1 MFKKILAAVL
11 CVATMCA
18 VGGCAA
24 ENEEP
29 KESGVTYVENNPS
42 KQIQGNVGEVKL
54 EKGDKYAVISVK
66 DFGDITIK
74 LFPDVAPKGVEVFE
88 KLVGEGFFNG
98 KVFHRVMADFMAQ
111 AGAAE
116 EDSEYEQFTI
126 ETNYN
131 MRHFYGAF
139 CYANALGKNST
150 QFYIVNNKKSQD
162 VTQYSVSVMDNNIKA
177 CEGIVKQLEGDK
189 TSNEYKYYY
198 NQLKT
203 YQNMKAFIQNY
214 NDEIIAKYKEVGG
227 TPSLDGNYTVFGHT
241 VDGFDVID
249 KIAAVELEV
258 NDKMGGSEIS
268 KPVED
273 IIIDKIEIKVY

>member
-24 ENEEP
+24 DNNEP

-66 DFGDITIK
+66 DYGDITIK

-98 KVFHRVMADFMAQ
+98 KTFHRVMADFMAQ

-116 EDSEYEQFTI
+116 KDSEYEQFTI

-162 VTQYSVSVMDNNIKA
+162 VTQYSVSVMDNNIKI
-177 CEGIVKQLEGDK
+177 CENYAKQFESDK
-189 TSNEYKYYY
+189 SSAEYRYYKHQANY
-198 NQLKT
+198 
-203 YQNMKAFIQNY
+203 YRNMKASIENY
-214 NDEIIAKYKEVGG
+214 TDEIKTKYKEVGG

-249 KIAAVELEV
+249 KIAAVELEI
-258 NDKMGGSEIS
+258 NDKMGGTEMS